1 MPRRCGPSLTLRVMI
16 PSPTIPQNRRGPL
29 PDLIKPQT
37 LRGFRDL
44 PPGPA
49 RLRER
54 VIDAAK
60 AAFRSYGFGP
70 IDTPA
75 VEYAEILLGKG
86 DAGTGGAETAKQTF
100 RWTDA
105 GGRDVAL
112 RFDLTVPFARFA
124 AQHVGQLGTP
134 FKRYHVAPVWRGER
148 PQKGR
153 YREFV
158 QCDFDT
164 IGTDGAVADAETVCV
179 IHDLLAGIGEEV
191 TPSCGDF
198 TIRLNH
204 RGVLNG
210 LLETLGLRESST
222 DVLRSLD
229 KLPKVGRDAVAGEL
243 RDLPAATDGA
253 VAKLLDFAALAGD
266 AAETFAAARPLL
278 GGSQTGLASLGRL
291 ERVVQ
296 LAVAGGCDPG
306 RLTADLSIAR
316 GLDYYTGVIFETF
329 LADDPGLG
337 SVCSGG
343 RYDDLAGL
351 YTKQRLPG
359 VGASLGVDR
368 LLAHLEEKAA
378 AAADAPRAGVFVPLL
393 REDLAPA
400 VLSLAADLRAAGAEV
415 TVAPDVRNLGKHLK
429 WADSRG
435 FRYAAI
441 IGDDEAAAGTVTVK
455 DLSNGGQNTVPRSGA
470 GGAVGGAG

>member
-1 MPRRCGPSLTLRVMI
+1 MSR
-16 PSPTIPQNRRGPL
+16 
-29 PDLIKPQT
+29 DLIKPQT

-44 PPGPA
+44 LPGPA

-60 AAFRSYGFGP
+60 GVFRRYGFGP

-75 VEYAEILLGKG
+75 LEYAEILLGKG
-86 DAGTGGAETAKQTF
+86 GGATGGAETARQTYRF
-100 RWTDA
+100 EDN

-124 AQHVGQLGTP
+124 AQHVGTLGTP

-179 IHDLLAGIGEEV
+179 IHDLLDAVRTGV
-191 TPSCGDF
+191 TPSCGKF
-198 TIRLNH
+198 VVRLNH

-210 LLETLGLRESST
+210 LLETVGLRDAAT
-222 DVLRSLD
+222 DVLRALD
-229 KLPKVGRDAVAGEL
+229 KLPKVGRDAVTDEL
-243 RDLPAATDGA
+243 RALPAATPDA
-253 VAKLLDFAALAGD
+253 VATLLDFAALSGD
-266 AAETFAAARPLL
+266 AAQTFAAAEPLL
-278 GGSQTGLASLGRL
+278 AGSDAGLAALARL
-291 ERVVQ
+291 RRVTD
-296 LAVAGGCDPG
+296 LAVAGGCDPA

-329 LADDPGLG
+329 LEDDPALG

-351 YTKQRLPG
+351 YTKQSLPG

-368 LLAHLEEKAA
+368 LLSHLEEKAGE
-378 AAADAPRAGVFVPLL
+378 DPPRTGVFVPLL
-393 REDLAPA
+393 SDDLAGRA
-400 VLSLAADLRAAGAEV
+400 LGLAAELRSAGLEV
-415 TVAPDVRNLGKHLK
+415 TVSPDAKSFGKQLK
-429 WADSRG
+429 WADGRG
-435 FRYAAI
+435 FRFAAI
-441 IGDDEAAAGTVTVK
+441 LGDDEAAAGAVTVK
-455 DLSNGGQNTVPRSGA
+455 DLTDGSQRTVPRPDA
-470 GGAVGGAG
+470 AAAARVPGGAG

>member
-1 MPRRCGPSLTLRVMI
+1 MPQLWGRIIIAPPARV
-16 PSPTIPQNRRGPL
+16 PGARPL
-29 PDLIKPQT
+29 PSDLIKPQT

-44 PPGPA
+44 TPGPA
-49 RLRER
+49 RLREA
-54 VIDAAK
+54 VIDRAK
-60 AAFRSYGFGP
+60 ATFRRYGFGP

-124 AQHVGQLGTP
+124 AQHVGRLGTP

-164 IGTDGAVADAETVCV
+164 IGTDGVVADAETVCV
-179 IHDLLAGIGEEV
+179 IHDLLDGVSRDV
-191 TPSCGDF
+191 TPSCGEF

-210 LLETLGLRESST
+210 LLDTLGLREHAT

-229 KLPKVGRDAVAGEL
+229 KLPKVGREAVTAEL
-243 RDLPAATDGA
+243 RALPAATDGA
-253 VAKLLDFAALAGD
+253 VSKLLDFAALAGP
-266 AAETFAAARPLL
+266 AAETLAAARPLL
-278 GGSQTGLASLGRL
+278 SGGEAGLSSLDRL
-291 ERVVQ
+291 ARVIE
-296 LAVAGGCDPG
+296 LAVAGGCEPG
-306 RLTADLSIAR
+306 RLTCDLSIAR

-368 LLAHLEEKAA
+368 LLAHLEEKAG
-378 AAADAPRAGVFVPLL
+378 DDRPRAGVFVPLL
-393 REDLAPA
+393 SDELARE
-400 VLSLAADLRAAGAEV
+400 VLKLAAELRAAGAEV
-415 TVAPDVRNLGKHLK
+415 TVAPEVRGLGKHLK
-429 WADSRG
+429 WADGRG

-441 IGDDEAAAGTVTVK
+441 LGDDEAAAGTVALKDMVDGTQTTV
-455 DLSNGGQNTVPRSGA
+455 DRAEA
-470 GGAVGGAG
+470 GGVVTK